1 MEAEPPFKVHRG
13 HSCSDV
19 YNPRSYVYRSAS
31 PLHLSD
37 AGKSCA
43 SWTNHDSSACCNADG
58 VSYGA
63 GDYRNAIQTIYD
75 QMALDESLLEDDR
88 RVEINVP
95 YV

>member
-1 MEAEPPFKVHRG
+1 M
-13 HSCSDV
+13 
-19 YNPRSYVYRSAS
+19 
-31 PLHLSD
+31 LS
-37 AGKSCA
+37 GKSCA
-43 SWTNHDSSACCNADG
+43 SWPITTVARVADG

>member
-1 MEAEPPFKVHRG
+1 MLLGGISIVVR
-13 HSCSDV
+13 V
-19 YNPRSYVYRSAS
+19 
-31 PLHLSD
+31 
-37 AGKSCA
+37 
-43 SWTNHDSSACCNADG
+43 ADG

-88 RVEINVP
+88 RIEINVP